1 MLIAHQMYH
10 VYLADVFNK
19 FKNEDGAFK
28 VDITNDPRELLSLYN
43 AAHLLTHG
51 EIELE
56 ESIIFA
62 RKHLESMKSDL
73 DSPLAEQ
80 VKRALHLPLPRTLKR
95 VEVLHYI
102 PEYKDDPMHDP
113 SILEL
118 AKLDFNLLQRLH
130 LKELKDLSR

>member
-1 MLIAHQMYH
+1 MYH

-28 VDITNDPRELLSLYN
+28 VDISNDPRELLSLYN
-43 AAHLLTHG
+43 AAYLLTHG
-51 EIELE
+51 ETELE
-56 ESIIFA
+56 ESILFA
-62 RKHLESMKSDL
+62 RQRLESMKGDL
-73 DSPLAEQ
+73 ESPLAEQ
-80 VKRALHLPLPRTLKR
+80 VKRALHLPLTRTLKR

-102 PEYKDDPMHDP
+102 SEYKDEPMHNS

-118 AKLDFNLLQRLH
+118 AKLDFNNLQCLH

>member
-1 MLIAHQMYH
+1 LYH
-10 VYLADVFNK
+10 VYLADVFKK
-19 FKNEDGAFK
+19 FKNEDGVFK

-102 PEYKDDPMHDP
+102 SEYKEEPMHNS